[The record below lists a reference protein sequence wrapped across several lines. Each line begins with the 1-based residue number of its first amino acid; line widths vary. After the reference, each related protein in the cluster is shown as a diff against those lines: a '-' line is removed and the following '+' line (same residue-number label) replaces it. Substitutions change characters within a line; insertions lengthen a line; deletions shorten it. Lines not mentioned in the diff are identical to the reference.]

1 MTAGQRRHDL
11 PQPRH
16 RACCGRILVASDSA
30 PESAKRNSWTFVRN
44 FLLLASVVILVAAV
58 TLPLWK
64 PAAKRIRWVVIA
76 SNIGHDALRRAG
88 IRSDQIDQADFAA
101 LPLSEVPVYIARVNG
116 TVAAYEKYGGL
127 TPAALR
133 GRRVLEIGPGETI
146 GVALRF
152 IGAGAAQVTAVDKFV
167 PLQTSDFHR
176 ELYRSLSGQFDD
188 DGRRDIADAID
199 LRDGVRLNPERLSYQ
214 YKSIDAAATEIAPA
228 SVDVIVS
235 NAVLEEI
242 YDLDGTFAALDRV
255 LKPGGRQVHVIDL
268 RDYGMFSKY
277 GFHPLEFLTVS
288 DRIYPYMVGAS
299 GQPNRRLID
308 YYRRTLGAL
317 GYDTT
322 IYVTWVLGQKRPL
335 REYQTTLQYGVDY
348 ADENLNLLR
357 SIRPRLLP
365 RYQQLS
371 DDDLLVEGIL
381 VVAVKHN
388 DARMAGGEQ

>member
-1 MTAGQRRHDL
+1 M
-11 PQPRH
+11 
-16 RACCGRILVASDSA
+16 ASDSA

-44 FLLLASVVILVAAV
+44 SLLLASVVILVAAV

-88 IRSDQIDQADFAA
+88 IRSDQIGQADFAA
-101 LPLSEVPVYIARVNG
+101 LPLSEVPGYIARVNG

-214 YKSIDAAATEIAPA
+214 YKSIDAAAAEIAPA

-268 RDYGMFSKY
+268 RVYGMFSKY
-277 GFHPLEFLTVS
+277 GFHPLEFLNVS
-288 DRIYPYMVGAS
+288 DRFYPYMVGAS

-308 YYRRTLGAL
+308 YYRRTFGAL